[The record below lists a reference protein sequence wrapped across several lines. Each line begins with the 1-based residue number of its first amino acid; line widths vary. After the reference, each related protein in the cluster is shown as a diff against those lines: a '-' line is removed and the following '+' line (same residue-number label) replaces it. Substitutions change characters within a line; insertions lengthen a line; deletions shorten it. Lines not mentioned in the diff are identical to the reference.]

1 MLPPD
6 NPKNYRAPVRAAED
20 TQQAHAED
28 AVDEMADHTD
38 PPSTPLAGTD
48 PETHPDTPTT

>member
-1 MLPPD
+1 VLPPD

-20 TQQAHAED
+20 TQQAHADD

-48 PETHPDTPTT
+48 PETHPDAPTT

>member
-6 NPKNYRAPVRAAED
+6 NPKDYDARVRAAED

-28 AVDEMADHTD
+28 TVHEMADHTD
-38 PPSTPLAGTD
+38 EPSTPLAGTD
-48 PETHPDTPTT
+48 PETHPDVVT

>member
-6 NPKNYRAPVRAAED
+6 NPKDYRVTIRAADD
-20 TQQAHAED
+20 TQQAAGEE
-28 AVDEMADHTD
+28 AVPEMADQTD

-48 PETHPDTPTT
+48 PDTHPDAPTT